1 MAKFVS
7 LVKGAF
13 LMYVVLEISWPA
25 TLTDGIAAR
34 VVFINNRRQVMC
46 ELIRQPKRKRRN

>member
-1 MAKFVS
+1 MARFIS
-7 LVKGAF
+7 LVKGVF